1 MPTGEPVNACPAR
14 DGRSST
20 PEALAFPFAAPD
32 SPLSLPSV
40 YASLRASRPVCRIQL
55 PTGALA
61 WLVTTWEDARVVL
74 SDPRFS
80 KAAMM
85 APDAPKARPGALP
98 PGVLFTT
105 DPPEHTAL
113 RALLSRGLTG
123 QRVGAMRPRMVACAD
138 TLIASLVVPADLVG
152 GFAEPFAMRVIC
164 DLLGVPSCDQARF
177 AVWSA
182 TVLAVDCKS
191 ASEVEVAQ
199 RELLGYIAGLV
210 VSKAASPG
218 DDVVSDLLRS
228 SIADDHRRIVG
239 LVATLLV
246 TGYET
251 MVAAVANA
259 VLTLLAVNGS
269 IVVELTPS
277 LLEELFRFSGFGDAL
292 RSRRAV
298 ADVALGD
305 VVVRAGDLVMVSTA
319 SANRDSD
326 VFPDAESFVAGRSP
340 NPHVGFGRGAHY
352 CAGAGLSRTQLHVA
366 LARLAALLPGL
377 RLAAPLEEIRLRAGA
392 SESPPERLPVTW

>member
-1 MPTGEPVNACPAR
+1 M
-14 DGRSST
+14 
-20 PEALAFPFAAPD
+20 
-32 SPLSLPSV
+32 
-40 YASLRASRPVCRIQL
+40 YATLRTSRPVCRIRL

-80 KAAMM
+80 KAAMT

-123 QRVGAMRPRMVACAD
+123 QRVAALRPRMIACAD
-138 TLIASLVVPADLVG
+138 ALISALVAPADLVS

-164 DLLGVPSCDQARF
+164 DLLGVPSDDQARF
-177 AVWSA
+177 AAWSA
-182 TVLAVDCKS
+182 TVLAVDSTS
-191 ASEVEVAQ
+191 ALEVEVAQ

-210 VSKAASPG
+210 AAKCRAPG
-218 DDVVSDLLRS
+218 DDVVSDLLRAS
-228 SIADDHRRIVG
+228 TPDDHQRVVG

-269 IVVELTPS
+269 IVVELTPT

-298 ADVALGD
+298 ADVVLGD

-319 SANRDSD
+319 SANRDAA
-326 VFPDAESFVAGRSP
+326 VFVDADSFVPGRCP
-340 NPHVGFGRGAHY
+340 NPHVGFGRGVHY

-366 LARLAALLPGL
+366 LSRLAVLVPGL
-377 RLAAPLEEIRLRAGA
+377 RLAAPLEEIRLRGGA
-392 SESPPERLPVTW
+392 SESPPERLLVAW